1 MIEISKNKIPRAW
14 QRMLSGRRLDL
25 LDPSPLDVEVE
36 DIAHGL
42 SRVARWNGQTSGS
55 QSYSVAEHSLLVERL
70 IVELKENIP
79 TKWRLASLL
88 HDAPEYVIG
97 DMISPFKAAI
107 GINYKEIEARL
118 ESAIHIRFGL
128 PAVLPQQIKRLI
140 KKADRLAAFIEAT
153 QLAGFSEIEAQKLF
167 GKSDKG
173 KNIFLNPSAPEEAK
187 IIYLKRFKQLTSS
200 FNPDKV

>member
-70 IVELKENIP
+70 IVELKENIS
-79 TKWRLASLL
+79 TK
-88 HDAPEYVIG
+88 PY
-97 DMISPFKAAI
+97 
-107 GINYKEIEARL
+107 
-118 ESAIHIRFGL
+118 
-128 PAVLPQQIKRLI
+128 
-140 KKADRLAAFIEAT
+140 
-153 QLAGFSEIEAQKLF
+153 
-167 GKSDKG
+167 
-173 KNIFLNPSAPEEAK
+173 FL
-187 IIYLKRFKQLTSS
+187 
-200 FNPDKV
+200 